1 MTVRSYCRI
10 AALLLAASLAACSS
24 RQTSNDLKDEESVL
38 PYSMPGASI
47 PLDIREFEVVPA
59 ANGARGVFLKLS
71 RLPGDITHRSE
82 NGPARIVIDIAGP
95 TGTESA
101 PEAFPANDT
110 LVTQVTMSRQMNSMQ
125 IVLDL
130 EGDEPPPYD
139 VLPMADWILVRI
151 KSTGEPRR
159 WSHRAS

>member
-1 MTVRSYCRI
+1 MTVRSHCRI
-10 AALLLAASLAACSS
+10 AALLVAATLAACSS
-24 RQTSNDLKDEESVL
+24 RQTSNDLQNEESVL
-38 PYSMPGASI
+38 PQSLPGASI

-71 RLPGDITHRSE
+71 RLPGTITHRSE
-82 NGPARIVIDIAGP
+82 DGPARIVIDIAGP
-95 TGTESA
+95 TGTESP

-130 EGDEPPPYD
+130 EGDAPPPYD

-151 KSTGEPRR
+151 KATGERR
-159 WSHRAS
+159 PWSHRAS